1 MHKIQNLPV
10 IFPLKDIDN
19 YLNYLIDRVSTRLQ
33 LLILALQHKQSS
45 YVGVPFISQTWDDVV
60 WAALVTH
67 WITALSFPESVWK
80 YELTGIT
87 WRCHVGDA
95 DVTSLR
101 GTECEKLKVR
111 HFLKKWKDGSIK
123 ECACLTNSFIH
134 TVFYFHVQ
142 NLHPF
147 RFQVLSREYAVVSN
161 AVSCAVSVSASPATA
176 SHHLFIQA
184 HIVTIAAVFTITKHP
199 TKWAETS
206 PSFYQLSILWS
217 PFDVILVKLLS
228 GFGHAFT

>member
-1 MHKIQNLPV
+1 MSCWWRWRHIPK
-10 IFPLKDIDN
+10 
-19 YLNYLIDRVSTRLQ
+19 
-33 LLILALQHKQSS
+33 
-45 YVGVPFISQTWDDVV
+45 
-60 WAALVTH
+60 WAA
-67 WITALSFPESVWK
+67 
-80 YELTGIT
+80 
-87 WRCHVGDA
+87 
-95 DVTSLR
+95 

-111 HFLKKWKDGSIK
+111 HFFKKWKDGSIK
-123 ECACLTNSFIH
+123 ECARLTNSFIH

-147 RFQVLSREYAVVSN
+147 TFPVLSREYAVVSN
-161 AVSCAVSVSASPATA
+161 AASCAVRLSASPATA

-184 HIVTIAAVFTITKHP
+184 HRVTITAVFTITKHP

-228 GFGHAFT
+228 GFGHGFYLEVGFKIIYSYLWRCSLTWRWVCSPNGQGRWVLKGNFFLPLSQSAYL